1 MSKEID
7 PNVTAV
13 DQDENAMTLN
23 PQELEREERQELNAF
38 LAELKSK
45 ILAKSH
51 LRYENTNFD
60 LPEES
65 YFVKLDSSLKRNTAF
80 VKKLKQFTA
89 AQLDA
94 LIKDMKGLNLSKYI
108 SEICSALSEAK
119 IKMTDVPA
127 VVILCSKLHQTYAD
141 FDNEFFEAWQKT
153 LLLKPGEKISNPSKL
168 RVDLRLFAELV
179 SSGVITSKQGLGLL
193 GNVLTNVISQD
204 KEDHSNFS
212 IILSFCRHCGEEYAG
227 LVPRKMV
234 NFAEKYDY
242 SEIPKSDFLSSDKQ
256 ENLRKLLKDYF
267 KNLCKHLLSEQA
279 ELKNMTNNLKKAM
292 ASKGKKLKY
301 LFKVKRKTSIFF
313 VFTLI
318 KYPISKFSFG
328 CVI

>member
-1 MSKEID
+1 MVEEKDAENKDTEQAADDS
-7 PNVTAV
+7 AV
-13 DQDENAMTLN
+13 DVEA
-23 PQELEREERQELNAF
+23 QEKEELTAF
-38 LAELKSK
+38 LNELKAK
-45 ILAKSH
+45 ISAKSQ
-51 LRYENTNFD
+51 LRYENTNFE

-94 LIKDMKGLNLSKYI
+94 LMKDMKGLNLSKYI

-127 VVILCSKLHQTYAD
+127 VVMLCSKLHQTYED

-153 LLLKPGEKISNPSKL
+153 LQLKPGEKIGNASKM

-179 SSGVITSKQGLGLL
+179 SSGVINTKQGLGLL

-227 LVPRKMV
+227 LVPRKMI
-234 NFAEKYDY
+234 NLAAKYGNQP
-242 SEIPKSDFLSSDKQ
+242 IPKSDFLAPDKQ
-256 ENLRKLLKDYF
+256 QNLRNLLKDYF
-267 KNLCKHLLSEQA
+267 KYLCKYLLSEQA
-279 ELKNMTNNLKKAM
+279 ELMNMTNNLKKAM
-292 ASKGKKLKY
+292 ASKGLY
-301 LFKVKRKTSIFF
+301 NYFL
-313 VFTLI
+313 
-318 KYPISKFSFG
+318 
-328 CVI
+328 